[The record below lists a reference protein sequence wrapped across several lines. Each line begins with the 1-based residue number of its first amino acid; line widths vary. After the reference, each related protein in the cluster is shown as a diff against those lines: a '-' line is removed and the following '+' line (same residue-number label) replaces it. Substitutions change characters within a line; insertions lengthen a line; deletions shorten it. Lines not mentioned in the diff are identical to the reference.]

1 MITMESTY
9 RKTGMVVAVVAVIT
23 VMSTPTAVAALEDMS
38 ATWEDPC
45 INATAW
51 DFSFKKD
58 MYYQFRYY
66 EPGTSYEDNNSYF
79 NGTAWLAN
87 KSSPPHTDYFNI
99 ASSNA
104 TNITGEWTVWLFKG
118 GTSGSNPTDAITSE
132 RVSATVDIPIPE
144 FTTIAIPVVAIL
156 GLVAFYRRKQKK

>member
-1 MITMESTY
+1 M
-9 RKTGMVVAVVAVIT
+9 MVAALALIT
-23 VMSTPTAVAALEDMS
+23 VMFTPTAMAALENMS

-51 DFSFKKD
+51 DFPLKQY

-66 EPGTSYEDNNSYF
+66 EPGTSYAADDDYF

-87 KSSPPHTDYFNI
+87 KTSPPHTEHFNV
-99 ASSNA
+99 ASSGA

-118 GTSGSNPTDAITSE
+118 GTDGSNPTDAITSE
-132 RVSATVDIPIPE
+132 RVWRPVDVPIPE
-144 FTTIAIPVVAIL
+144 FTTIAIPAIALL
-156 GLVAFYRRKQKK
+156 GLFAFYRRKQKK